1 MELQKC
7 RPLIINS
14 AWGLEMTGECWAL
27 SNDYERQ
34 ISWRGGGG
42 MERHSTPE
50 EQHMQRHRKDQK
62 CSIYEMASVLV

>member
-1 MELQKC
+1 
-7 RPLIINS
+7 
-14 AWGLEMTGECWAL
+14 MTGECWAL

-42 MERHSTPE
+42 MERHSTPK